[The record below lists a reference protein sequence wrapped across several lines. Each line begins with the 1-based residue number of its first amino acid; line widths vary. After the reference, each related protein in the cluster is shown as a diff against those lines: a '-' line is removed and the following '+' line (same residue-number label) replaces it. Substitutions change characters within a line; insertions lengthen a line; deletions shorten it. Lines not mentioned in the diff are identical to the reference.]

1 MLPFTTVL
9 LNCVDNGDQG
19 HHFRAGQKSVQAVLS
34 LSAKVFDGACVETS
48 NGLTTKVANCVGG
61 NGKQRATGKIP
72 DALAIEGAK
81 RSAGKVRQAVAVYD
95 VLCHAGAALLDATA
109 FDF

>member
-19 HHFRAGQKSVQAVLS
+19 HHFRAGQKSVQAVLR

-48 NGLTTKVANCVGG
+48 NGLTTKVADGIGG
-61 NGKQRATGKIP
+61 NSKQRATGKIL